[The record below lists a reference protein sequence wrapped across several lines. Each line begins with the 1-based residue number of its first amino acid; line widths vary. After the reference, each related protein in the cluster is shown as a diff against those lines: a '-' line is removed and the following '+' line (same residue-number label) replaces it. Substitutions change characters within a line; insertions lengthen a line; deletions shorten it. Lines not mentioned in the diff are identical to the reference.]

1 MFFLLDFDD
10 CLCLQAFYL
19 AHASFASGD
28 LADGLPDD
36 GQCLGIDGRGRTG
49 CGLPFRSHRFFGGYF
64 VDYLNQPFAQLD
76 DNHEDDEHRN
86 HAHHHEL

>member
-1 MFFLLDFDD
+1 MTVCAYKRSTLLT
-10 CLCLQAFYL
+10 LPL
-19 AHASFASGD
+19 ASGD
-28 LADGLPDD
+28 LADSLPDD
-36 GQCLGIDGRGRTG
+36 GQCLGVDSRGRTG

-76 DNHEDDEHRN
+76 DNHKDDEHRN